1 MSNGQL
7 DYYGILGLS
16 VSATPEQV
24 KKKYREL
31 ARRYHPDI
39 NPSAEAAGKIKGIN
53 EAYHVLGDADRRAV
67 YDATLLL
74 SRPAAQQSARS
85 AQSAPG
91 SRQSAQSSPRSPSNV
106 DFKVEFDGFGTTA
119 RRSSSTGS
127 SSAKPPPRRPSSQ
140 ERATEMLRQSGK
152 LVAEAQLAFINRQY
166 AEAEKLCQQAL
177 GMNRDNAVAH
187 EILGDIF
194 TRRGDRELA
203 NTAYSYAIQF
213 NPRNQA
219 VQAKLDRLSG
229 VRTNGRTGG
238 PTMTRTVSQPL
249 MTRILTDTNRDFVIG
264 AMSGVLGI
272 GLIVLLGWFAK
283 HPGTAV
289 YLDIS
294 FELIGAA
301 LTSGIISGILLAL
314 YGGMR
319 PMSQELAP
327 REGGTRSGNLGLL
340 LTLAALLWFYLS
352 LLFYVVIALNQKR
365 TSYSILRAYGV
376 SMILTVLFAFL
387 YRPDGIYVSVVS
399 LFAGNLLFPMVLL
412 GWKFGDALRLSRR

>member
-53 EAYHVLGDADRRAV
+53 EAYHVLGDVDRRAV

-74 SRPAAQQSARS
+74 SRPSPPTARSTQAASGARQSPQSA
-85 AQSAPG
+85 
-91 SRQSAQSSPRSPSNV
+91 PRSPSNV
-106 DFKVEFDGFGTTA
+106 NSKVEFDGFGTTA
-119 RRSSSTGS
+119 RRTSNAGTTTT
-127 SSAKPPPRRPSSQ
+127 KPPLRRPSSQ
-140 ERATEMLRQSGK
+140 ERAAEMLRQSGK

-194 TRRGDRELA
+194 ARRGDRELA

-229 VRTNGRTGG
+229 VRTNGRSAG

-249 MTRILTDTNRDFVIG
+249 MSRLLTDTNRDFVIG
-264 AMSGVLGI
+264 AMSGGLGI
-272 GLIVLLGWFAK
+272 GLIVLLVWFY
-283 HPGTAV
+283 HHLGTAIIGE
-289 YLDIS
+289 IS
-294 FELIGAA
+294 LELIGAV
-301 LTSGIISGILLAL
+301 LSSGMICGILLAL

-327 REGGTRSGNLGLL
+327 HDGRTRAVNMGLL
-340 LTLAALLWFYLS
+340 LTLASLIWFYLS
-352 LLFYVVIALNQKR
+352 LMFYVVIALNQKR

-376 SMILTVLFAFL
+376 SMILTVLFAVL
-387 YRPDGIYVSVVS
+387 YRPDSVYVPVVS